1 MKYKHFIIEHGLIA
15 TLNNIKEY
23 LPSDE
28 AAILNSIIVNC
39 IETLSEDD
47 LEALT
52 KIVLDNIDEYIGG
65 KNGEYI

>member
-15 TLNNIKEY
+15 ALNNIKEY

-28 AAILNSIIVNC
+28 AAILNNIIVNC

-52 KIVLDNIDEYIGG
+52 KIILDNID
-65 KNGEYI
+65 